1 MRGMKRLAIALITL
15 WLLPLVTEAQI
26 LPDAPVVLP
35 DPAWNRLY
43 SLPIGQSIVIT
54 TTDNRLT
61 HCLFGSV
68 TETYLFCNPP
78 GNPAGVGFRF
88 NRAEIAS
95 VDYDRPDATLAQT
108 RKPER
113 NYHPAWI
120 SSMIAG
126 GLIVGI
132 IASQNT
138 DASHAARDGLIG
150 AVAVGAIGAP
160 FVFLPGPFSSPPYGG
175 PIYGMG
181 VRVRT
186 QTHLHG
192 KFRLR

>member
-1 MRGMKRLAIALITL
+1 MKRLLVAVFTLLLSEAL
-15 WLLPLVTEAQI
+15 VSAQI
-26 LPDAPVVLP
+26 LPDAPVEP
-35 DPAWNRLY
+35 SDPAWNRLY
-43 SLPIGQSIVIT
+43 SLPLGQSIVIT

-88 NRAEIAS
+88 DRAEIAS
-95 VDYDRPDATLAQT
+95 VDYGRPGAIPTQA
-108 RKPER
+108 RNPER

-160 FVFLPGPFSSPPYGG
+160 FAFLPEPFSSPPYGG
-175 PIYGMG
+175 PIYGMS
-181 VRVRT
+181 V
-186 QTHLHG
+186 
-192 KFRLR
+192 RLRAPRAAHPHRIFHLQ